1 MAEEKMKAIESKM
14 AEKKENEK
22 YWVEKM
28 QKEVAIPEKVEA
40 KIDGKTVVVKG
51 PKGEIQKDFNNPAFN
66 RDIEITQADG
76 KVIIKTDS
84 DKKKALAMTGTIAA
98 HLRNMV
104 TGVTDGYSY
113 ELKVIYTHFPITIT
127 EKDKMIEV
135 KNFLGEKGT
144 RKTKVVGNCKV
155 YIDKDVIKV
164 EGVDVEEIGQ
174 TAANIERACKL
185 KGRDRRIFQD
195 GIFLSARKLQSGKEI

>member
-1 MAEEKMKAIESKM
+1 
-14 AEKKENEK
+14 
-22 YWVEKM
+22 
-28 QKEVAIPEKVEA
+28 
-40 KIDGKTVVVKG
+40 
-51 PKGEIQKDFNNPAFN
+51 
-66 RDIEITQADG
+66 
-76 KVIIKTDS
+76 
-84 DKKKALAMTGTIAA
+84 
-98 HLRNMV
+98 
-104 TGVTDGYSY
+104 
-113 ELKVIYTHFPITIT
+113 
-127 EKDKMIEV
+127 MIEV